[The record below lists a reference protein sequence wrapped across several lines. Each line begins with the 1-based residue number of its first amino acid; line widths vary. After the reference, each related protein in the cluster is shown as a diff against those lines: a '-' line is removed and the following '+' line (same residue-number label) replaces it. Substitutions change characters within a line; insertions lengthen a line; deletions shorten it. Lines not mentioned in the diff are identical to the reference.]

1 MVDNEWKLLELFLKK
16 MNGFVANVRV
26 WRKILQMKI
35 ITITK
40 FTISILMRFW
50 IHLKINKQ

>member
-35 ITITK
+35 ITVNQVLLYPFWWGFG
-40 FTISILMRFW
+40 FT
-50 IHLKINKQ
+50 